1 MHFQNFSCLIVF
13 SFCLAF
19 SACTYENEEELFLNE
34 VSSNNS
40 IESTDSNNVVSF
52 SQRVK
57 PILSQ
62 NCNSSGCHGAGA
74 GAGRGNF
81 TDYQG
86 VKRKVDNGSFERRV
100 LVQQNMPPNSRAPLS
115 QAELND
121 IRSWINAGAPN
132 N

>member
-1 MHFQNFSCLIVF
+1 MFRNFCCTILFFAIALFF
-13 SFCLAF
+13 S
-19 SACTYENEEELFLNE
+19 CTYENEEELFPLEAASTNTNE
-34 VSSNNS
+34 SGD
-40 IESTDSNNVVSF
+40 STTVVSF

-57 PILSQ
+57 PIISQ
-62 NCNSSGCHGAGA
+62 NCNLSGCHGAGT

-86 VKRKVDNGSFERRV
+86 VKHKVDNGSFERRV

>member
-1 MHFQNFSCLIVF
+1 MLRNFCYTVLFFAIALLFSCM
-13 SFCLAF
+13 
-19 SACTYENEEELFLNE
+19 YENEEELFPLEAASTNINE
-34 VSSNNS
+34 SGD
-40 IESTDSNNVVSF
+40 STNVVSF

-62 NCNSSGCHGAGA
+62 NCNSSGCHGAGT